1 MLLHMGA
8 CGLLCLCVWWG
19 GLSQT
24 VVQQITDNHKKQ
36 GVGGWGGRAVVGPK
50 HGATRLVI

>member
-19 GLSQT
+19 G
-24 VVQQITDNHKKQ
+24 VVTDCGPTDHRQ
-36 GVGGWGGRAVVGPK
+36 PQETGGGGMGGRAVVGPK

>member
-1 MLLHMGA
+1 MRVG
-8 CGLLCLCVWWG
+8 CCVSVSGGG